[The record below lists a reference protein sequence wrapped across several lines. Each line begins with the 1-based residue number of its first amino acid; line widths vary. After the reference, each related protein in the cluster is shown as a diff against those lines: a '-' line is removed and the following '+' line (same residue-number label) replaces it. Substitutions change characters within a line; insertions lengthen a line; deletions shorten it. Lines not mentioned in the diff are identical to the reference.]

1 MLNNTNFREVALN
14 RDTIERLIKEQNLI
28 EGYINLDIQLTP
40 NGFDLTVG
48 NIFRFDVAGALDFSN
63 KERVVPEAGELQPK
77 KNVREDKFGWWNLK
91 KGAYKVRTNEVIN
104 LPNDL
109 IALGFSRTS
118 LLRMGSFTQHGVWDA
133 GFKGKSEFILVVDNP
148 KGMRLKQ
155 NARIAQLIF
164 IKINATEKSYK
175 GIYQQEKKE

>member
-1 MLNNTNFREVALN
+1 MNLVEAALN
-14 RDTIERLIKEQNLI
+14 KDDISRLIKDKNLI
-28 EGYINLDIQLTP
+28 KGYIDLDTQLTP

-48 NIFRFDVAGALDFSN
+48 NIFEFNNSGALDFSN
-63 KERVVPEAGELQPK
+63 KEREVPECRELLPK
-77 KNVREDKFGWWNLK
+77 KRTPQDKFGWWNLK

-109 IALGFSRTS
+109 IALGFSRTY

-133 GFKGKSEFILVVDNP
+133 GFKGKSEFILVVHNP
-148 KGMRLKQ
+148 KGILLKQ
-155 NARIAQLIF
+155 NARVTQLIF
-164 IKINATEKSYK
+164 NRINATEKTYQ